1 MISYLQVENL
11 TKSYGDLVLF
21 EDISFTV
28 NKDQK
33 IALVARNGAGK
44 TSLLNIISGKDG
56 PDTGK
61 VSFIKDITIGFLE
74 QEPVLD
80 PDKTVIEEIF
90 SSPNEVLSAIRD
102 YELAVKSTDK
112 ALMQKANDDMDRFKA
127 WDYDVRIKQI
137 LTELKVNQY
146 DQPVSQLSGGQRKRL
161 ALAAALINEPDLLI
175 LDEPTNHLDLEMI
188 EWLEEYLKNSGC
200 SLLMVTHDRYFLDRI
215 CNQIIEIDQGNIY
228 AYRGNYSEYLEKR
241 QERLENEQ
249 ANVDKAKNLM
259 RKELDWM
266 RRMPKARSTK
276 SKSRIDDFYELK
288 DQAGA
293 GRQEKNMNINVQ
305 TSRLGKKIIEI
316 KGLSKSFDDM
326 VLIDDFSYT
335 FSRFE
340 KAGIIGDNGSGKTT
354 LLNLISDDLS
364 PDAGTIGVGETIVLG
379 YYRQKGMQFDENQK
393 VIDVVSEIAEV
404 VTLGDGSTLG
414 VSQFLNYFL
423 FPPEVQHN
431 YVYKLSGGEKRRLY
445 LVTVLMRNPNFLI
458 LDEPTNDLDIITL
471 NVLEDY
477 LQQFGGCV
485 LIVSHDRFFMD
496 KVVDHLFVFE
506 GEGKIKDFP
515 GNYSQYR
522 AKEKLLEKNKKTE
535 EKSEKR
541 DTVKTAQ
548 TAKPKKL
555 SFNEKRELEL
565 LEKEI
570 SELEEEKK
578 MLENQMQNADQN
590 PDKLM
595 ESSTRIGKVM
605 ELIDEK
611 TMRWMEL
618 DEMKG

>member
-80 PDKTVIEEIF
+80 PGNTVIEEIF

-112 ALMQKANDDMDRFKA
+112 DLMQKAIDDMDRFKA

-137 LTELKVNQY
+137 LTELKINQY

-161 ALAAALINEPDLLI
+161 ALASVLINEPDLLI

-188 EWLEEYLKNSGC
+188 EWLEEYLSNSAC

-215 CNQIIEIDQGNIY
+215 CNQIIEIDQGSIY

-266 RRMPKARSTK
+266 RRMPQARGTK
-276 SKSRIDDFYELK
+276 SKSRIDAFYDLK
-288 DQAGA
+288 DQASA

-305 TSRLGKKIIEI
+305 SARLGKKIIEI
-316 KGLSKSFDDM
+316 KGLSKSFDDK

-364 PDAGTIGVGETIVLG
+364 PDTGTIGVGETIVFG
-379 YYRQKGMQFDENQK
+379 YYRQKGMEFDENQK
-393 VIDVVSEIAEV
+393 VIDVVAEIAEV

-423 FPPEVQHN
+423 FPPEVQHT

-445 LVTVLMRNPNFLI
+445 LVTVLMQNPNFLI

-477 LQQFGGCV
+477 LQQFSGCV

-506 GEGKIKDFP
+506 GEGRIKDFP

-522 AKEKLLEKNKKTE
+522 EKERRLEIERKSDEKPVKTE
-535 EKSEKR
+535 
-541 DTVKTAQ
+541 TAKTRQ
-548 TAKPKKL
+548 TDKPKKL

-570 SELEEEKK
+570 SELEKEKAT
-578 MLENQMQNADQN
+578 LENEMQSGNLPA
-590 PDKLM
+590 DKLM
-595 ESSTRIGKVM
+595 ESSSRIGKII
-605 ELIDEK
+605 ELLDEK
-611 TMRWMEL
+611 TMRWLEL
-618 DEMKG
+618 DELKG

>member
-11 TKSYGDLVLF
+11 TKSYGDLILF

-61 VSFIKDITIGFLE
+61 ISFIKDITIGFLE

-112 ALMQKANDDMDRFKA
+112 DLMQKAIDDMDRFKA

-161 ALAAALINEPDLLI
+161 ALAAVLINEPDLLI

-188 EWLEEYLKNSGC
+188 EWLEEYLQNSGC

-266 RRMPKARSTK
+266 RRMPKARGTK

-288 DQAGA
+288 DQASA

-316 KGLSKSFDDM
+316 KGLSKSFDDK

-364 PDAGTIGVGETIVLG
+364 PDAGTIGVGETIVFG
-379 YYRQKGMQFDENQK
+379 YYRQKGMEFDENQK

-423 FPPEVQHN
+423 FPPEVQHT

-477 LQQFGGCV
+477 LQLFSGCV

-522 AKEKLLEKNKKTE
+522 EKEKLLEKNKKTE

-541 DTVKTAQ
+541 ETAKTTQ

-578 MLENQMQNADQN
+578 MLENQMQNAGQN
-590 PDKLM
+590 SDKLM
-595 ESSTRIGKVM
+595 ESSTRIGKVI

-618 DEMKG
+618 DELKS

>member
-161 ALAAALINEPDLLI
+161 ALASVLINEPDLLI

-188 EWLEEYLKNSGC
+188 EWLEEYLQDSGC

-364 PDAGTIGVGETIVLG
+364 PDTGTIGVGETIVFG

-595 ESSTRIGKVM
+595 KSSTRIGKVM

>member
-364 PDAGTIGVGETIVLG
+364 PDTGTIGVGETIVLG